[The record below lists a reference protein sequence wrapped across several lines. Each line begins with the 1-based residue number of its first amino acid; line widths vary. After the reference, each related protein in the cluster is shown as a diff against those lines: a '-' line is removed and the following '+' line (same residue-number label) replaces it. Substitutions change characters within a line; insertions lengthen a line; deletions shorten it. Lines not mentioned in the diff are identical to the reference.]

1 MRRVDKEI
9 KAAQVKLAQ
18 DIQACFFLY
27 FHTCFPQASCQ
38 AIHELAAICC
48 EQVDDALA
56 DTMVELTP
64 ILINKPKLN

>member
-9 KAAQVKLAQ
+9 EAAQTKLAQ

-27 FHTCFPQASCQ
+27 FHTCFPQASCA

-48 EQVDDALA
+48 EKIDEAIADD
-56 DTMVELTP
+56 MVELTP
-64 ILINKPKLN
+64 LKIKKPAVN